1 MSWKIDYSTEAK
13 EDLKSI
19 YEYIA
24 FVLLEPSIASKQVK
38 AIMGSIN
45 KLDEMPERFKLYE
58 HEPWRSKGL
67 RQFSVGNYVVLY
79 QPQEN
84 RNTVYIVRIMYGGRD
99 IEAQLSE

>member
-1 MSWKIDYSTEAK
+1 MSWKIDYSTEAR

-38 AIMGSIN
+38 AIMDSIN
-45 KLDEMPERFKLYE
+45 KLDEMPERFRLYE
-58 HEPWRSKGL
+58 HEPWRSKEQ

-79 QPQEN
+79 QPQESH
-84 RNTVYIVRIMYGGRD
+84 NTVYIVRIMYGGRD
-99 IEAQLSE
+99 IEAQLM